1 MLAHARPFGTRLASL
16 ALLLFIT
23 DNFGDTD
30 NQSNRQK
37 GVRTDIYYSGH
48 YHFCTEWT
56 SKRLT
61 CAFIIIVYILRIFY
75 GGNISNYYAVL
86 GTSNPALV
94 RQNAYDNYN
103 ESIQSLRRSRLAKE
117 HEVVQQQQHL
127 EIPFQSL
134 VRSQAFGLPEH
145 GSDYKVVIRKCF
157 NELDL
162 QDAQDSAL
170 ILVPLFEASPP
181 SFMSQ
186 ELSRMGH
193 VVIKTN
199 KSTVLMAFLK
209 ALHRSLDDVKMKD
222 SLPNVLDKCWLL
234 NQKQM
239 STLFLR

>member
-1 MLAHARPFGTRLASL
+1 MGTINQTDKRVFARTF
-16 ALLLFIT
+16 FIA
-23 DNFGDTD
+23 DT
-30 NQSNRQK
+30 
-37 GVRTDIYYSGH
+37 TI
-48 YHFCTEWT
+48 FFTEWI

-117 HEVVQQQQHL
+117 HEVVQQQQQHL

-181 SFMSQ
+181 SFMTQ

-209 ALHRSLDDVKMKD
+209 ALQRSLDDVKMKD

-239 STLFLR
+239 SALFLR